1 MTLTGSERA
10 GRFRVEADMLEPL
23 AAAAPA
29 LARNPLVFFEVPSS
43 AGVPDIVLLEI
54 DKAAV
59 AGRSGAAPLVEAIDI
74 RLMLAVACG
83 RTPTKHF
90 RGIDELSILAGVGSA
105 HLRRTVLPRLVE
117 DGHLLA
123 DGDCWAPRYRFR
135 SLAKRIVTVE
145 AKLRDWRGAI
155 AQASRHTAAADA
167 AWVALD
173 VRAVAPAVK
182 NAEWFST
189 YGVGLLAV
197 STSGSVERLI
207 QPAGRS
213 PRKHERELLAERTF
227 ALHLS
232 GRASG
237 PMPRVFGNVLL
248 ASTGADPRLVGA
260 AVG

>member
-1 MTLTGSERA
+1 
-10 GRFRVEADMLEPL
+10 MLEPL
-23 AAAAPA
+23 AAAAPD

-43 AGVPDIVLLEI
+43 AGVPDIVLLEL
-54 DKAAV
+54 DRAAV
-59 AGRSGAAPLVEAIDI
+59 VGRSGAAPLVEAIDV
-74 RLMLAVACG
+74 RLMLAVAAG
-83 RTPTKHF
+83 RTPTTRF
-90 RGIDELSILAGVGSA
+90 RSVDELSILAGAGSA
-105 HLRRTVLPRLVE
+105 HLRRTVLPRLME
-117 DGHLLA
+117 DGHLVA

-173 VRAVAPAVK
+173 VRSISPAVK

-189 YGVGLLAV
+189 YGIGLLSVAR
-197 STSGSVERLI
+197 SGSVERLI
-207 QPAGRS
+207 LPAVPK
-213 PRKHERELLAERTF
+213 PRRHERELLAERTF

-237 PMPRVFGNVLL
+237 PLPRVFGNVLL

-260 AVG
+260 AAR